1 MTLLVLAKFATDFSK
16 VQLRLCADEAELAKH
31 VVGLTCSLASC
42 QFRKRLTR
50 LLVNANGSVIPKD
63 CTYKKLIKKNL
74 STLVLSV
81 NNLSGEVVDI
91 HKLRDLQVID
101 LGNNNLGPLFP
112 RIVSKLVSLVLRKN
126 WFYSG
131 VPDELSS
138 CYQLQKMD
146 INKEDGVLEEFEEY
160 LEDIC

>member
-31 VVGLTCSLASC
+31 VVGLTCSLSSC

-63 CTYKKLIKKNL
+63 CTDKKLIKKNL
-74 STLVLSV
+74 S
-81 NNLSGEVVDI
+81 
-91 HKLRDLQVID
+91 
-101 LGNNNLGPLFP
+101 
-112 RIVSKLVSLVLRKN
+112 IVSKLVSLVLRKN

-146 INKEDGVLEEFEEY
+146 INKEDGVLKEFEEY